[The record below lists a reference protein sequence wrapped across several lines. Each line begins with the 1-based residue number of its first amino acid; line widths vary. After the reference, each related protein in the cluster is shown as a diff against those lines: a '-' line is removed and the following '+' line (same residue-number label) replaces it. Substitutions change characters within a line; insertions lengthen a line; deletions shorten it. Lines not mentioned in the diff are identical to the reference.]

1 MEMIKSKYYYAEF
14 STDCGGIYDV
24 EYPKDFIDEMARDQ
38 EESVKRVLLRV
49 SSDAFGAIEEGA
61 EMHFPKIEEIILI
74 EELILAL
81 PSKSLFCVPKDLTIK
96 HISPVGS
103 WVK

>member
-74 EELILAL
+74 EEVFRTVVTHREEIY
-81 PSKSLFCVPKDLTIK
+81 K
-96 HISPVGS
+96 HDNYDIFKG
-103 WVK
+103 